1 MDEASALERVQAFLE
16 EIFEPPVE
24 MNDQQVFHFDRG
36 SARVLVMVVTGEDG
50 VPAARVASP
59 VIMDVEKTAEL
70 LDTLNLMNHGMEF
83 ARAYWVNGTVWAAID
98 LLAETLDRQEL
109 ERAMSVVGEW
119 ADSVDE
125 AMVQRFG
132 GVMPN
137 APQAPS
143 PVEAWVATTP
153 FSR

>member
-1 MDEASALERVQAFLE
+1 MDEASALQRVQALLE
-16 EIFEPPVE
+16 EIFEPPLE
-24 MNDQQVFHFDRG
+24 MTDQKVFHFNRG
-36 SARVLVMVVTGEDG
+36 SASVLVMVVTGGDG
-50 VPAARVASP
+50 VPATRVASP

-83 ARAYWVNGTVWAAID
+83 ARAYWANGTVWAAVD

-119 ADSVDE
+119 ADSVDD
-125 AMVQRFG
+125 ALVQRFG
-132 GVMPN
+132 GIMPN

-143 PVEAWVATTP
+143 PAEAWMAGSVT
-153 FSR
+153 